1 MCHFYCIETPLP
13 LPKSGV
19 STECRFIFF
28 KIVNLHS
35 IINLFTKGY
44 IKNVGFC
51 SFSTI
56 FVRKLQSNN
65 IRARRYKIIYKR
77 KFGGNLG
84 ILAKTCVEEENLK
97 NPDLC
102 CCALWALVLRC
113 RSSPVQT
120 SLSVLARHLRTA
132 YGLAAQLRKTVK
144 TEKLCEPTI
153 IDAAITFSFS
163 WFFFCSGDIP

>member
-19 STECRFIFF
+19 SAECRFIFF
-28 KIVNLHS
+28 KIANLHS

-65 IRARRYKIIYKR
+65 MRARRYKNIHKR

-84 ILAKTCVEEENLK
+84 ILAKTCVEEENQKNSENRELK
-97 NPDLC
+97 IDQGTV
-102 CCALWALVLRC
+102 LW
-113 RSSPVQT
+113 SI
-120 SLSVLARHLRTA
+120 SLS
-132 YGLAAQLRKTVK
+132 G
-144 TEKLCEPTI
+144 
-153 IDAAITFSFS
+153 
-163 WFFFCSGDIP
+163 

>member
-19 STECRFIFF
+19 STECRFILF
-28 KIVNLHS
+28 KIVNLHC
-35 IINLFTKGY
+35 IINLFTKSY

-65 IRARRYKIIYKR
+65 MRARRYKIIHKR

-84 ILAKTCVEEENLK
+84 LLAKTCVEEENQKNSENRELK
-97 NPDLC
+97 
-102 CCALWALVLRC
+102 
-113 RSSPVQT
+113 
-120 SLSVLARHLRTA
+120 
-132 YGLAAQLRKTVK
+132 
-144 TEKLCEPTI
+144 
-153 IDAAITFSFS
+153 
-163 WFFFCSGDIP
+163 